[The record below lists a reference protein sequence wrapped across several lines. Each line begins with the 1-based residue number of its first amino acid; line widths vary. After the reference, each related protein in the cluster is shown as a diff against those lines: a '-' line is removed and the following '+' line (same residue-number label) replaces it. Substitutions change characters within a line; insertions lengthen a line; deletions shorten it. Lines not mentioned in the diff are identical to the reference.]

1 MGFISVEKM
10 ERINGKSSA
19 CWHPHKGAKTPIA
32 VGVEGL
38 FELVSA
44 LSKGRNSEA
53 GGTAPSVSEGTAL
66 LLLLPI
72 LKNRF
77 EESSEAV
84 N

>member
-19 CWHPHKGAKTPIA
+19 TWHPHKGAKTLIA

-53 GGTAPSVSEGTAL
+53 EGTAPSVSEGTAPIFQLVRL
-66 LLLLPI
+66 L
-72 LKNRF
+72 
-77 EESSEAV
+77 
-84 N
+84 